1 MEEKLK
7 LYKNILSKGLS
18 FKDIIFADETKKDLG
33 RYTNDFIHLS
43 QKTKDKLKNGEED
56 AYQLINRPQKNLRNH

>member
-1 MEEKLK
+1 M
-7 LYKNILSKGLS
+7 
-18 FKDIIFADETKKDLG
+18 FTDETKKDLG

-43 QKTKDKLKNGEED
+43 QKTKDKLKNDEED